1 MAFKMTGTSLY
12 KKVSTRGGSTMMKHK
27 HEPSGALVRPLDH
40 EHTASG
46 HTKPGSGTPKK
57 SAVMKSTQDSAGFS
71 HGHENHLAPAQ
82 DIAARG
88 SGAAA
93 YYEGLAKKKKA
104 SKS

>member
-1 MAFKMTGTSLY
+1 MAFKVTGTSLY

-57 SAVMKSTQDSAGFS
+57 SSVLKSPKDSAGFI
-71 HGHENHLAPAQ
+71 HEAKGHMEPAQ
-82 DIAARG
+82 DVAARG
-88 SGAAA
+88 SGATA